1 MRRRHALL
9 LAALIALAL
18 ITWLRIHL
26 IDTLP
31 DQGYFAKYLTFADRI
46 LAGRVP
52 RDRLADLSPGYL
64 WFVVLLRLLGSS
76 MMAIRT
82 LQIVMVSLA
91 AVCCGFAARR
101 FGTIAMIAAPVFLL
115 ASRAALVC
123 ATEAEPETL
132 ILLLVSAGLAA
143 LSCSQSASGML
154 FGLAAACRP
163 VVMLGGAAI
172 AIVERSWKLIVA
184 AIVPVVLLLI
194 VNIAL
199 TGEIVLMDPGT

>member
-1 MRRRHALL
+1 MRRGHALL
-9 LAALIALAL
+9 LAALVALAL

-31 DQGYFAKYLTFADRI
+31 DQGYFAKYPTFAGRI

-64 WFVVLLRLLGSS
+64 WFVVSLRFLGAG

-82 LQIVMVSLA
+82 LQIAMVSIA

-101 FGTIAMIAAPVFLL
+101 FGTIAVIVAPLL
-115 ASRAALVC
+115 LMGSRAALVC
-123 ATEAEPETL
+123 ATEAEPETV

-143 LSCSQSASGML
+143 LSYSNATSGAL
-154 FGLAAACRP
+154 FGLAVACPP
-163 VVMLGGAAI
+163 VVILRAA
-172 AIVERSWKLIVA
+172 
-184 AIVPVVLLLI
+184 
-194 VNIAL
+194 VNAL
-199 TGEIVLMDPGT
+199 PDHPC